1 MSSYRYLVTNGR
13 GAVGLE
19 LHLSSRTRPYAQTVA
34 AWRLIRVHARVIAPT
49 FSPRARCGHRTNK
62 QRRHVRDR
70 RIQRRRARHRP
81 QNLGGAHAP
90 PPRASRRSRRH
101 GGCRQETSR
110 RRRQAPRVPQVR
122 ERLRRSAPGR
132 RSRRR
137 PPRSRRSPSPRL
149 RARTAA
155 NARVAR
161 RAPRVRVPPRRSET
175 AHPPLRPLPPS
186 APSPRVPSSSSAHPP
201 AVRSSAPVVL
211 PLTPTPPS
219 LPLLSTRAQRRR
231 FQQQPRP
238 RRGAPPH
245 GDGRPAQVRLRRRRP
260 PRTTATTATTGG
272 SPAVRAA
279 PVPRGSS
286 SCSSPARGR
295 SGSTAAPAAA

>member
-1 MSSYRYLVTNGR
+1 M
-13 GAVGLE
+13 
-19 LHLSSRTRPYAQTVA
+19 
-34 AWRLIRVHARVIAPT
+34 IAPT

-122 ERLRRSAPGR
+122 ERLRRSAPRSAIATTPASIPTVSPTPASGLGR
-132 RSRRR
+132 R
-137 PPRSRRSPSPRL
+137 
-149 RARTAA
+149 RTLAW
-155 NARVAR
+155 RGAR
-161 RAPRVRVPPRRSET
+161 RALGFLRDDPRHPI
-175 AHPPLRPLPPS
+175 PPLRPLPPS

-219 LPLLSTRAQRRR
+219 LPLLSTRARRR